1 MNLHEQGYRADMAHL
16 RVVTR
21 DGKKKEVELA
31 EEVTTIGRSAENIVD
46 LADALL
52 SRFHCHIRR
61 TDSGY
66 ELVDLGSKNGTYV
79 GGWMVTRKI
88 LRHGDR
94 IEIGKTILE
103 FNAPET
109 RTGHET
115 GDYKAAVDTMDRP
128 TELLE
133 RPCVSMAPTPRE
145 EQLLKLLEINK
156 ALNSEHN
163 LRRLLQRIMDTV
175 LEVVKAERG
184 FLIMF
189 DNGGMEVKVSRNL
202 DRESVPKPL
211 LKFSSSIASQV
222 RKSGKALVAVDAQSD
237 KRFQE
242 TLSVHGL
249 KLRSVLCVPLKV
261 HAHMLGVVY
270 VDNRFERGA
279 FTENDVKL
287 LEILSDQAA
296 VAIENARLFGEN
308 LLKQKELEK
317 SKREVEKLNRELKRR
332 VERQLAELEQA
343 RTIIEGRKSSFK
355 YNYDEMITRSKAM
368 YEIFSRLDKITD
380 SDIAVLIQGESGTGK
395 ELVARAIH
403 FNGPRKVKRFVAQN
417 CSAIPSELVESEFF
431 GYVRG
436 AFTGAIRDKQ
446 GLFEVADKGT
456 IFLDEIADLPLLM
469 QSKFLRV
476 LEEGEIRHV
485 GGKKT
490 AMVDVRIISA
500 TNRDLAEAVRQGLFR
515 EDLYYR
521 LNVIT
526 VDLPPLRERKEDIPL
541 LIDHF
546 LTKIAKRTKHKK
558 RRLDTEALQ
567 LFEEYDWP
575 GNIRELENEVERA
588 AMLSDDVI
596 TPAHLSEQLR
606 YRTAPKTLPPGAI
619 TGVLTEDD
627 LEGKSLRDVMEVAAE
642 KAERAAIVRALKKAS
657 GEKKEAARIL
667 DISRPTL
674 YAKLKRYNI
683 KPPK

>member
-1 MNLHEQGYRADMAHL
+1 MAHL
-16 RVVTR
+16 TVTTV
-21 DGKKKEVELA
+21 DGKKQEVELSK
-31 EEVTTIGRSAENIVD
+31 EVTTIGRSSENVID
-46 LADALL
+46 LADVLL
-52 SRFHCHIRR
+52 SRFHCHIRK

-66 ELVDLGSKNGTYV
+66 ELVDLGSKNGTYA

-88 LRHGDR
+88 LRNGDR

-103 FNAPET
+103 FNDPET

-115 GDYKAAVDTMDRP
+115 GDYRAAVESMDKP
-128 TELLE
+128 TEILE
-133 RPCVSMAPTPRE
+133 RPRPGKTPAPRE
-145 EQLLKLLEINK
+145 EQLIKLLEINK
-156 ALNSEHN
+156 ALNAEHN

-175 LEVVKAERG
+175 LDVVKAERG

-211 LKFSSSIASQV
+211 VKFSSSIASQV
-222 RKSGKALVAVDAQSD
+222 RESGKALVAVDAQED
-237 KRFQE
+237 KRFKE

-249 KLRSVLCVPLKV
+249 KLRSVLCVPLTV
-261 HAHMLGVVY
+261 RSRMLGVVY

-279 FTENDVKL
+279 FTDNDVKL

-308 LLKQKELEK
+308 LQKQKELEN
-317 SKREVEKLNRELKRR
+317 SKKEVEKLNRVLQQRM
-332 VERQLAELEQA
+332 ERQLAELEQA
-343 RTIIEGRKSSFK
+343 RTIIESRKPRFK
-355 YNYDEMITRSKAM
+355 YNYDETITRSKAM
-368 YEIFSRLDKITD
+368 HEIFSRLDKIID

-395 ELVARAIH
+395 ELIARAIH
-403 FNGPRKVKRFVAQN
+403 FNGPRKNKKFIAQN

-436 AFTGAIRDKQ
+436 AFTGANRDKS

-456 IFLDEIADLPLLM
+456 IFLDEIADLPLPM

-490 AMVDVRIISA
+490 LKVDVRIVSA
-500 TNRDLAEAVRQGLFR
+500 TNSDLAEAVRQGAFR
-515 EDLYYR
+515 EDLFYR

-526 VDLPPLRERKEDIPL
+526 IELPPLRERKEDIPL

-546 LTKIAKRTKHKK
+546 LTGIAERTDKKK
-558 RRLDTEALQ
+558 RRLDTEAL
-567 LFEEYDWP
+567 EYLKDYAWP
-575 GNIRELENEVERA
+575 GNIRELENEIERA
-588 AMLSDDVI
+588 AMLSDDII
-596 TPAHLSEQLR
+596 TPLHLSENLR
-606 YRTAPKTLPPGAI
+606 YRTSPKTTPSGAI

-627 LEGKSLRDVMEVAAE
+627 LEGKSLKDVMEFTAE
-642 KAERAAIVRALKKAS
+642 KAERAAIVRALKKAK